1 MRWQVGQFFAFVG
14 LLVLMVFLITGWAGS
29 PEFAY
34 LCAGFSGLLLGVYLM
49 WLGRN
54 PPQLAER
61 FRLLRGVR
69 KRREER
75 RQARRQRKE
84 GGQEG

>member
-1 MRWQVGQFFAFVG
+1 MRWQLGQFFTFLG

-29 PEFAY
+29 PEYTYF
-34 LCAGFSGLLLGVYLM
+34 CSGISGLPLGLYLM

-54 PPQLAER
+54 PPQPADR
-61 FRLLRGVR
+61 FRLLRGMR

-75 RQARRQRKE
+75 RAGRGRRSE
-84 GGQEG
+84 GEQKG